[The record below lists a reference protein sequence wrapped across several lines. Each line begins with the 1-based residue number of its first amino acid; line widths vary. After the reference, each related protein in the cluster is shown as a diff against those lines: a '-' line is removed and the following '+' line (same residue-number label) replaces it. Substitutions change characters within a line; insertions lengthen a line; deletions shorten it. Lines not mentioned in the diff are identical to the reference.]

1 MRFESPLPASFARF
15 ITSWA
20 KALPGFFAQDDPL
33 ADAAV
38 PARFGL
44 LDSSSQRWSTLLS
57 RLRALNAASG
67 VTGTMY
73 KLIFFGRHGQ
83 GYHNVGENK
92 YGTKAWDDYWAM
104 LNGDD
109 ELTWGPDPE
118 LTALG
123 LAQASVASE
132 MWKAEHRDA
141 QIPRPDSFFCSPLTR
156 AMQTAATTF
165 EGTFNNVCILV
176 VENCREEH
184 GEHTCD
190 KRSTRTHIESTFSF
204 NREDELHFEFEPGF
218 AETDTIWLPDVRETK
233 LQAAERAKGV
243 LDRIFSENDEALFI
257 SITAHSGIINAFLH
271 AMGRARY
278 ALPTGGVIPV
288 VVKATKSC

>member
-1 MRFESPLPASFARF
+1 MFSYEA
-15 ITSWA
+15 I
-20 KALPGFFAQDDPL
+20 PGFFAQDDPL
-33 ADAAV
+33 ADAASIGAVSPFASPFV

-67 VTGTMY
+67 ATGTVY
-73 KLIFFGRHGQ
+73 KLFFFGRHGQ
-83 GYHNVGENK
+83 GYHNVAEDK

-104 LNGDD
+104 LNGDG

-123 LAQASVASE
+123 LAQATVASN
-132 MWKAEHRDA
+132 MWKSELRDA

-156 AMQTAATTF
+156 AMQTAVTTF
-165 EGTFNNVCILV
+165 WGTFNDVRILV

-190 KRSTRTHIESTFSF
+190 KRSTRTQIESTFSII
-204 NREDELHFEFEPGF
+204 REDELRFEFEPGF
-218 AETDTIWLPDVRETK
+218 TETDTIWLPDVRETK
-233 LQAAERAKGV
+233 PQATERAKGV
-243 LDRIFSENDEALFI
+243 LDRIFLENSEALFI

-278 ALPTGGVIPV
+278 ALPTGGVLPV
-288 VVKATKSC
+288 VVRATKVN